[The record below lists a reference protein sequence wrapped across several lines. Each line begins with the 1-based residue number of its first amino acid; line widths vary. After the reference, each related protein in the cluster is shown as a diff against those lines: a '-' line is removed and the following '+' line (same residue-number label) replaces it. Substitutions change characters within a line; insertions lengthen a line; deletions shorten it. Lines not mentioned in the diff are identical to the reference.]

1 MIFISIFYISHPVW
15 QFKRSRVCWRFN
27 GFQYSQYATIKYRM
41 RSFRRD
47 WARSTDFLWNN
58 NSSIGITWKS
68 QQSSDS
74 HRSKCRWK
82 GYSHGNANLS
92 NVNTVNTPKIYIDSS
107 TIYFTWFTL
116 VRQIISI
123 LEYNFCHLKFQM
135 LKTKTGFC
143 SLFLLRM
150 DFFLLLKLVFTHGE
164 YKYINFISFIENVAT
179 DFLFILRFL
188 SNYHSWSYKFIV
200 WWWW

>member
-1 MIFISIFYISHPVW
+1 MCSCLMLFKFLKMIFISIFYISHPVW
-15 QFKRSRVCWRFN
+15 QFKRSRVGWRFN

-150 DFFLLLKLVFTHGE
+150 D
-164 YKYINFISFIENVAT
+164 
-179 DFLFILRFL
+179 LF
-188 SNYHSWSYKFIV
+188 SSP
-200 WWWW
+200 